1 MNNLDYA
8 KSHHTD
14 INLKLDNISALL
26 SEMKNPEK
34 ELRFIHIG
42 GTNGKGSVCSF
53 LEEMLVFEGYKTG
66 RFSSPELIRRNE
78 TIRINKEDISDD
90 ALNRILKKVHNSAQ
104 KLKTFPSPF
113 EILLAAAFLY
123 FKENACD
130 YVILEVGMGGE
141 GDATNIIDP
150 PEIAIITKIA
160 KDHAQYLGTT
170 LEEIAKVKSGIIKK
184 GSKVITTDSNKSL
197 FSILDKNKNLISV
210 SPFRE
215 RDFSDIYEK
224 VLYKDKEIILSLGGV
239 NQRENA
245 ALSVKAAELLQISD
259 NSVIYGLSNAKNP
272 ARFEKLSDNLYFDG
286 AHNPDGAKALS
297 ESISRYF
304 PDEKPNLVM
313 GVMKDKEF
321 SKMLEILKGK
331 VSDFFF
337 VDVKNNERA
346 MKKED
351 MKKIAD
357 SFELNSDICNNIS
370 EALRISKGKTVICG
384 SLYMYKDLIK

>member
-197 FSILDKNKNLISV
+197 FSILL
-210 SPFRE
+210 
-215 RDFSDIYEK
+215 
-224 VLYKDKEIILSLGGV
+224 
-239 NQRENA
+239 
-245 ALSVKAAELLQISD
+245 
-259 NSVIYGLSNAKNP
+259 
-272 ARFEKLSDNLYFDG
+272 
-286 AHNPDGAKALS
+286 LS
-297 ESISRYF
+297 EKETFQIYTKRFYIRIKKSSF
-304 PDEKPNLVM
+304 PSAESTREKMPL
-313 GVMKDKEF
+313 F
-321 SKMLEILKGK
+321 
-331 VSDFFF
+331 
-337 VDVKNNERA
+337 R
-346 MKKED
+346 
-351 MKKIAD
+351 
-357 SFELNSDICNNIS
+357 
-370 EALRISKGKTVICG
+370 
-384 SLYMYKDLIK
+384 